1 MVVDAA
7 TVTSATSVA
16 RKVIGTVKVSATA
29 TTIEMATGTT
39 TGTETAKTIAK
50 TIARAIAVRIEK
62 DPVMADATTQNL
74 RVPAVN
80 ETPSAAETG
89 IAIGTEV
96 LEVRL
101 MEKRMRP
108 ANAHVVS
115 VTKVVLSDH
124 VIAKVRV
131 SLK

>member
-1 MVVDAA
+1 
-7 TVTSATSVA
+7 
-16 RKVIGTVKVSATA
+16 
-29 TTIEMATGTT
+29 
-39 TGTETAKTIAK
+39 
-50 TIARAIAVRIEK
+50 
-62 DPVMADATTQNL
+62 MADATAQDL

-80 ETPSAAETG
+80 ETPNAAE

-115 VTKVVLSDH
+115 AMKIVLSDH

>member
-39 TGTETAKTIAK
+39 TGTETAKK
-50 TIARAIAVRIEK
+50 IARAIAVRIEK
-62 DPVMADATTQNL
+62 DPVMADATTQNR

-80 ETPSAAETG
+80 ETPNAAETG

-115 VTKVVLSDH
+115 ATKIVLSDH

>member
-16 RKVIGTVKVSATA
+16 RKGIGTVKVSATA
-29 TTIEMATGTT
+29 TTIEMTTGKTAGTT
-39 TGTETAKTIAK
+39 TGTETAKKIA
-50 TIARAIAVRIEK
+50 ARIEK
-62 DPVMADATTQNL
+62 DPVMADATAQDL

-80 ETPSAAETG
+80 ETPNAAETG
-89 IAIGTEV
+89 IGIETEV

-115 VTKVVLSDH
+115 ATKIVFSDH

>member
-7 TVTSATSVA
+7 TVTSVTSVA
-16 RKVIGTVKVSATA
+16 RKVTETVKVSATA
-29 TTIEMATGTT
+29 TTIEMATGT
-39 TGTETAKTIAK
+39 ETAKK
-50 TIARAIAVRIEK
+50 IARAIAVRIEK

-80 ETPSAAETG
+80 ETPNAAETG

-115 VTKVVLSDH
+115 ATKVVLSDH
-124 VIAKVRV
+124 VIAKVKV
-131 SLK
+131 SLR

>member
-7 TVTSATSVA
+7 TVTSATSAA

-29 TTIEMATGTT
+29 TTIEMTTGTT
-39 TGTETAKTIAK
+39 TGTETAKK
-50 TIARAIAVRIEK
+50 IARVIAVRIEK
-62 DPVMADATTQNL
+62 DPGMADATAQDL

-80 ETPSAAETG
+80 ETPNAAETG

-101 MEKRMRP
+101 MEKWMRP

-115 VTKVVLSDH
+115 VTKVVRSDH

>member
-39 TGTETAKTIAK
+39 TGTETAK

>member
-39 TGTETAKTIAK
+39 TGTETAKK
-50 TIARAIAVRIEK
+50 IARAIAVRIEK

-80 ETPSAAETG
+80 ETPNAAETG